1 MTSDQASGLPPDA
14 AAAIRDAL
22 AAERQQTLDRIT
34 AVSREFDGIVESSAG
49 VATDDEHDPE
59 GATIAFERA
68 QLAALLD
75 QAHRHL
81 AELDEA
87 AGPAQAGPLRPL
99 RAVRTAHCRRAA
111 RRPPHRP
118 HLHRLRLRGSVTE
131 GRSPAARQAA
141 IAAWQRIAAG
151 MVPPRAAG

>member
-1 MTSDQASGLPPDA
+1 MTSDQTGGLPPDA
-14 AAAIRDAL
+14 VATIRDAL
-22 AAERQQTLDRIT
+22 AAERQETLDRLT

-87 AGPAQAGPLRPL
+87 ADRLRQGHYGRCERCGRPI
-99 RAVRTAHCRRAA
+99 TAERLAA
-111 RRPPHRP
+111 R
-118 HLHRLRLRGSVTE
+118 
-131 GRSPAARQAA
+131 PAARTCITCAA
-141 IAAWQRIAAG
+141 AR
-151 MVPPRAAG
+151 

>member
-1 MTSDQASGLPPDA
+1 MTGDPREGLPPAVA
-14 AAAIRDAL
+14 ATIRDAL

-34 AVSREFDGIVESSAG
+34 AVRREFDGIVESTAG

-75 QAHRHL
+75 QGRRHL

-87 AGPAQAGPLRPL
+87 ASRLQQGRYGQCERCGQPIAAGRL
-99 RAVRTAHCRRAA
+99 AA
-111 RRPPHRP
+111 R
-118 HLHRLRLRGSVTE
+118 
-131 GRSPAARQAA
+131 PAARTCMACAA
-141 IAAWQRIAAG
+141 RD
-151 MVPPRAAG
+151 

>member
-1 MTSDQASGLPPDA
+1 MTGDVPAGLPPDA
-14 AAAIRDAL
+14 AASIRGAL
-22 AAERQQTLDRIT
+22 AAERQETLDRIT

-81 AELDEA
+81 AELDDALDRIRQGRYGQCERCGQPIA
-87 AGPAQAGPLRPL
+87 AGRL
-99 RAVRTAHCRRAA
+99 AA
-111 RRPPHRP
+111 R
-118 HLHRLRLRGSVTE
+118 
-131 GRSPAARQAA
+131 PAARTCIACAA
-141 IAAWQRIAAG
+141 SG
-151 MVPPRAAG
+151 